1 MTEVIAIDPFREK
14 LLGVIELPGSKSVTN
29 RALILGVLAPGP
41 VKLRSP
47 LIAEDSLVMMEV
59 LRVLG
64 FDIEVENNE
73 VTIEGLNGRIPNGKA
88 SIFVG
93 NAGTVARFIIPFL
106 ALKEDGEYII
116 DCALGM
122 KTRPI
127 KELLDSL
134 IELGSIEVNYLERE
148 GFLPI
153 RVKTKGLKG
162 GVLKLSGKSTSQFFS
177 AMLLVQKFAAEKMSI
192 LVEGEIVSAPYVRM
206 TKRMIEDFRDIFE
219 YKIEGDAS
227 TASYFL
233 GLVYILGGE
242 LKIKNFPREDG
253 LQGDVE
259 FLKVLNLSY
268 KYEEGGLRVRKNGKI
283 KENVFDFKDISDTF
297 ISLAAIAPLFEGA
310 VEIKGIGHT
319 RFKES
324 NRVDGVCR
332 ELRKLGQVVH
342 EFEDSI
348 VIEPKEINRGIT
360 IETYNDH
367 RMAMAFAVLGSFDL
381 LKNGK
386 SWLNIKNPACC
397 VKTFPQYFEVLE
409 SLRNGK

>member
-1 MTEVIAIDPFREK
+1 MTDVIAIEPFRGK
-14 LLGVIELPGSKSVTN
+14 LSGVVELPGSKSVTN
-29 RALILGVLAPGP
+29 RALILSALGAGP
-41 VKLRSP
+41 VKLKSV
-47 LIAEDSLVMMEV
+47 LIAEDSLIMIEV
-59 LRVLG
+59 LKMLG
-64 FDIEVENNE
+64 FDIRIENNE
-73 VTIEGLNGRIPNGKA
+73 VSIEGLNGRIPTRKA

-116 DCALGM
+116 DCAPGM

-134 IELGSIEVNYLERE
+134 IELGSIEVNYLEKE

-153 RVKTKGLKG
+153 RMKTKGLKG
-162 GVLKLSGKSTSQFFS
+162 GLLKLSGKATSQFVS
-177 AMLLVQKFAAEKMSI
+177 SMLLVERFAAGKLSVFVDE
-192 LVEGEIVSAPYVRM
+192 EIVSAPYVRM

-219 YKIEGDAS
+219 YAIEGDAS

-233 GLVYILGGE
+233 ALVYLLGGE
-242 LKIKNFPREDG
+242 LKLMNFPREDG

-268 KYEEGGLRVRKNGKI
+268 KYGEGGLMVRKNGKI

-310 VEIKGIGHT
+310 VEIKGVGHT

-348 VIEPKEINRGIT
+348 VIEPREIKTGVSV
-360 IETYNDH
+360 ETYNDH
-367 RMAMAFAVLGSFDL
+367 RMAMAFGVLGSFDL
-381 LKNGK
+381 LKNGQ